1 MLEIVIWLKEFVI
14 TNVNVWDAKLAVQ
27 SHCAWLVFSDDGN
40 CSTNVL
46 MAEVNNGW
54 NWDTANVY
62 VEIAEL
68 T

>member
-1 MLEIVIWLKEFVI
+1 M
-14 TNVNVWDAKLAVQ
+14 NVWDAKLAVQ